1 MKTISTF
8 ITVAALALLIGCA
21 SISVNLPAVTEQ
33 PTGERLPGKIIWRD
47 LLTHEPEAVRRFYG
61 ELFGWEFEQLSSN
74 FGFGQTANYS
84 LIRHRGELIGGM
96 IDLNRLE
103 TREADKA
110 SLSQWVVLMSVAD
123 IDAAVTAVE
132 QAGGKVLT
140 PPTAMMERGRLALI
154 EDDQGAALALVES
167 RDGDPVDRAPPL
179 GGFLW
184 DELWTGDVEQAT
196 VFYQQLADFRAGN
209 QPVDDQRSYRYLKTG
224 ERARV
229 GIMERPAPTIDP
241 VWVTYIR
248 VADPAAVTA
257 RVTELGGRVLL
268 PPEERDLGGQVALVL
283 DPSGAGVALQTWEP
297 SASRMSAVTDATTE

>member
-1 MKTISTF
+1 MKTISTV

-21 SISVNLPAVTEQ
+21 SMSVNLPAVTDQ

-110 SLSQWVVLMSVAD
+110 SLSQWIVLMSVAD
-123 IDAAVTAVE
+123 IDAAVAAVKRS
-132 QAGGKVLT
+132 GGKVLT
-140 PPTAMMERGRLALI
+140 PPTEMMDRGRLALI
-154 EDDQGAALALVES
+154 EDDQGAALALVET
-167 RDGDPVDRAPPL
+167 RDGDPVDREPPV

-184 DELWTGDVEQAT
+184 DELWTIDVDQAT
-196 VFYQQLADFRAGN
+196 DFYKQLAEFRAGD
-209 QPVDDQRSYRYLKTG
+209 QPVDDQRSYRFLKTG
-224 ERARV
+224 DRARV
-229 GIMERPAPTIDP
+229 GLLERPAAEIDP

-248 VADPAAVTA
+248 VADPAAVTK
-257 RVTELGGRVLL
+257 RVPELGGRVLL
-268 PPEERDLGGQVALVL
+268 PPEERDLGGQVALIL

-297 SASRMSAVTDATTE
+297 SESRVAAVSGKNAE